1 MAHPDDYS
9 NLEVGKPQLPSNL
22 EVGKPRPS
30 SDLEV
35 GSKPYY
41 EKEDYSTLQSNQ
53 PDLSSYDTHK
63 EPTPW
68 RPSSHS
74 YTSSPAKLESAPAGS
89 KQAHH
94 TTYGVKRKTFWILL
108 IISIVIVAVVIG
120 GAIGGT
126 VRRNHNTKS
135 PAGSSGASP
144 ANAPATPP
152 ASKILNSTRLA
163 GAGWNDT
170 EQVVQQRI
178 YLQGTDNNIWELAW
192 NSSTNVWFTSN
203 EALARAKAGSALAA
217 AVSYQSLRTQL
228 NLYYVNDAG
237 ELLQMNT
244 SDHKTWDTNPVKT
257 SNGSI
262 AKPAS
267 DTSLA
272 ATWYKFTT
280 CADCSENAFLTY
292 QDADSGNF
300 ELVNASTSGEVRYTT
315 IPGHPV
321 SGSGST
327 FDLSWRS
334 TTMANLRLGYQ
345 LQSRQ
350 IASAFWNGTIDKWNA
365 SESTKET
372 SSYVSTTLGAP
383 LAAFNFGR
391 GAPVAIPDHLF
402 VLSAGSNGVSV
413 NWWDNSDRANAR
425 WRAHEN
431 PMAMR
436 RVDAVSPIVAN
447 GVPGHVFAMQGGVVK
462 EFKVV
467 EDGVNVV
474 RWSVVGDVTGS

>member
-217 AVSYQSLRTQL
+217 AVSYQSLRT
-228 NLYYVNDAG
+228 
-237 ELLQMNT
+237 
-244 SDHKTWDTNPVKT
+244 
-257 SNGSI
+257 
-262 AKPAS
+262 
-267 DTSLA
+267 
-272 ATWYKFTT
+272 
-280 CADCSENAFLTY
+280 
-292 QDADSGNF
+292 
-300 ELVNASTSGEVRYTT
+300 
-315 IPGHPV
+315 V
-321 SGSGST
+321 S
-327 FDLSWRS
+327 
-334 TTMANLRLGYQ
+334 A
-345 LQSRQ
+345 
-350 IASAFWNGTIDKWNA
+350 
-365 SESTKET
+365 
-372 SSYVSTTLGAP
+372 
-383 LAAFNFGR
+383 
-391 GAPVAIPDHLF
+391 
-402 VLSAGSNGVSV
+402 
-413 NWWDNSDRANAR
+413 
-425 WRAHEN
+425 
-431 PMAMR
+431 
-436 RVDAVSPIVAN
+436 
-447 GVPGHVFAMQGGVVK
+447 
-462 EFKVV
+462 
-467 EDGVNVV
+467 
-474 RWSVVGDVTGS
+474 